1 MEPLLEGEFLL
12 ERFPGKGGWTYFRV
26 PVSVLPGGKTLG
38 MVKLNGSIDSYA
50 FEGKHLMPMK
60 KGVLFLPVS
69 KPIRLQI
76 GKEEGDI
83 VHVRLYRES
92 IPSTIP
98 EELIDCI
105 NDDPGKLALF
115 EKLTQ
120 EDQYRWIEFI
130 YSAESDDAKA
140 TRIIKLLSELSSGS

>member
-1 MEPLLEGEFLL
+1 MELVLEGDFLL

-26 PVSVLPGGKTLG
+26 SVDRFPGGKTFG
-38 MVKLNGSIDSYA
+38 MVKLNGSIDNYE

-69 KPIRLQI
+69 KPMRAHI

-83 VHVRLYRES
+83 VHVKLYRES
-92 IPSTIP
+92 IPSSIP
-98 EELIDCI
+98 QELIDCL

-115 EKLTQ
+115 EKLTK
-120 EDQYRWIEFI
+120 EDQQHWIEFI
-130 YSAESDDAKA
+130 YSADSDEAKA
-140 TRIIKLLSELSSGS
+140 ARIVKLLSDLRFST